1 MLVRWYRRR
10 TDFAIS
16 ALLGGFAFVMVTGGK
31 ILAPWNV
38 TWLFGMDA
46 DANFIGWE
54 FFRRTPIVQFPI
66 GSSPFLGTGFSTS
79 IVFTDSIPLLAIPFK
94 FVNFLLPDTFQYFG
108 FWLLVCFVMQSW
120 VSYRFLKNFTTNGF
134 ILRSGS
140 ALFLIA
146 PTFLFRLT
154 AGAYGHIAL
163 CSQFLIIWSMDLFL
177 RNENRTKVWLG
188 LCTVAF
194 LVHVYIFSMVLAF
207 FAANIFLRIVQ
218 SKSPRKSVIA
228 SSLRQLLFVF
238 SILLFVF
245 WTIGG
250 FMSSGSDGGD
260 GFLGVSL
267 TAFFDPVV
275 SPKIFGWSS
284 LLPDLASD
292 KGHSENLSFLGVAT
306 IFMIGFSI
314 IALMKRQL
322 FTNIRIAA
330 LTACAIILFAFSLSP
345 MVMFRS
351 QLLFSY
357 PLPPGLKQFAETFR
371 TMGRF
376 DWPLIYL
383 LMALGVVGLEVTF
396 KRNRFLIC
404 LLPVLIGVQVFD
416 TRTAFTET
424 RTRFLEA
431 TYSSPLT
438 SPKWKEIGPNY
449 RHLQTIPAL
458 NFDPNWFDFALYA
471 DKWNMTSSAAG
482 IARVDDHAL
491 SEFNDNLQLA
501 LTQEKFN
508 KDTLYILTN
517 YPPNPM
523 SQTLLDKYGPGSNK
537 QIKAFMLDGF
547 TVIAP

>member
-94 FVNFLLPDTFQYFG
+94 FINFLLPETFQYFG
-108 FWLLVCFVMQSW
+108 FWLLVCFVMQSC
-120 VSYRFLKNFTTNGF
+120 VSYRFLKNFTTNRF
-134 ILRSGS
+134 ILHSGS

-194 LVHVYIFSMVLAF
+194 LVHVYIFSMVLAL
-207 FAANIFLRIVQ
+207 FAASVLMHITQ
-218 SKSPRKSVIA
+218 SKGVRRSVIA

-245 WTIGG
+245 WAIGG

-260 GFLGVSL
+260 GLLGVSL

-275 SPKIFGWSS
+275 SQKTFGWSS
-284 LLPDLASD
+284 LLPDLVADSA
-292 KGHSENLSFLGVAT
+292 HSENLSFLGVAT
-306 IFMIGFSI
+306 IFMIGVSLV
-314 IALMKRQL
+314 ALMKRQL
-322 FTNIRIAA
+322 FTNIRMVA
-330 LTACAIILFAFSLSP
+330 LTACTITLFAFSLSP
-345 MVMFRS
+345 TVMFRS
-351 QLLFSY
+351 RLLFTY

-383 LMALGVVGLEVTF
+383 LMALGIVGLEVTF
-396 KRNRFLIC
+396 KRYRFLIC
-404 LLPVLIGVQVFD
+404 LLPMLIGAQVFD
-416 TRTAFTET
+416 TKTAFTET
-424 RTRFLEA
+424 RTRFMEA
-431 TYSSPLT
+431 TYSSPLA
-438 SPKWKEIGPNY
+438 SPKWNEMGSKY
-449 RHLQTIPAL
+449 KHLQTIPVL
-458 NFDPNWFDFALYA
+458 NFDPNWFDFAFYA
-471 DKWNMTSSAAG
+471 DKWHLTSSAAG
-482 IARVDDHAL
+482 IARVNEDAL
-491 SEFNDNLQLA
+491 STLNEELQLS
-501 LTQEKFN
+501 LTQQNFK
-508 KDTLYILTN
+508 KDTLYVLTN

-523 SQTLLDKYGPGSNK
+523 SQTLLDKFGPGSNEK
-537 QIKAFMLDGF
+537 TKAFMLDGF

>member
-94 FVNFLLPDTFQYFG
+94 FFNFLLPETFQYFG
-108 FWLLVCFVMQSW
+108 FWLLVCFVMQSC
-120 VSYRFLKNFTTNGF
+120 VSYRFLKNFTTNRF
-134 ILRSGS
+134 ILHSGS

-194 LVHVYIFSMVLAF
+194 LVHVYIFSMVLAL
-207 FAANIFLRIVQ
+207 FAASVLMHITQ
-218 SKSPRKSVIA
+218 SKGVRRSVIA

-245 WTIGG
+245 WAIGG

-260 GFLGVSL
+260 GLLGVSL

-275 SPKIFGWSS
+275 SQKTFGWSS
-284 LLPDLASD
+284 LLPDLVADSA
-292 KGHSENLSFLGVAT
+292 HSENLSFLGVAT
-306 IFMIGFSI
+306 IFMIGVSLV
-314 IALMKRQL
+314 ALMKRQL
-322 FTNIRIAA
+322 FTNIRMVA
-330 LTACAIILFAFSLSP
+330 LTACTITLFAFSLSP
-345 MVMFRS
+345 TVMFRS
-351 QLLFSY
+351 RLLFTY

-383 LMALGVVGLEVTF
+383 LMALGIVGLEVTF
-396 KRNRFLIC
+396 KRYRFLIC
-404 LLPVLIGVQVFD
+404 LLPMLIGAQVFD
-416 TRTAFTET
+416 TKTAFTET
-424 RTRFLEA
+424 RTRFMEA
-431 TYSSPLT
+431 TYSSPLA
-438 SPKWKEIGPNY
+438 SPKWNEMGPKY
-449 RHLQTIPAL
+449 KHLQTIPVL
-458 NFDPNWFDFALYA
+458 NFDPNWFDFAFYA
-471 DKWNMTSSAAG
+471 DKWHLTSSAAG
-482 IARVDDHAL
+482 IARVNEDAL
-491 SEFNDNLQLA
+491 STLNEELQLS
-501 LTQEKFN
+501 LTQQNFK
-508 KDTLYILTN
+508 KDTLYVLTN

-523 SQTLLDKYGPGSNK
+523 SQTLLDKFGPGSNEK
-537 QIKAFMLDGF
+537 TKAFMLDGF

>member
-1 MLVRWYRRR
+1 MLVRWCRRR
-10 TDFAIS
+10 TDIAIS
-16 ALLGGFAFVMVTGGK
+16 ALLGGLAFVMVTGGK
-31 ILAPWNV
+31 ILAPWNI

-79 IVFTDSIPLLAIPFK
+79 IVFTDSIPLLAIPLK
-94 FVNFLLPDTFQYFG
+94 FINFLLPETFQYFG
-108 FWLLVCFVMQSW
+108 FWLLVCFVMQSC
-120 VSYRFLKNFTTNGF
+120 VSYRFLKNFALNRF
-134 ILRSGS
+134 ILHSGS

-177 RNENRTKVWLG
+177 RNEQRTKVWLG
-188 LCTVAF
+188 ICTVAF
-194 LVHVYIFSMVLAF
+194 LVHMYIFSMVLAL
-207 FAANIFLRIVQ
+207 FAASVLMHIAQ
-218 SKSPRKSVIA
+218 SKGVRRSVIA
-228 SSLRQLLFVF
+228 SSFRQLLFVF

-245 WTIGG
+245 WAIGG

-267 TAFFDPVV
+267 TAFFDPAV
-275 SPKIFGWSS
+275 SPKTFGWSS
-284 LLPDLASD
+284 LLPDLVS
-292 KGHSENLSFLGVAT
+292 GRRHSENLSFLGVAT
-306 IFMIGFSI
+306 IFMIGTSVV
-314 IALMKRQL
+314 ALTKRQL
-322 FTNIRIAA
+322 FTNIRIAT
-330 LTACAIILFAFSLSP
+330 LTVCTITLFAFSLSP
-345 MVMFRS
+345 TVMFRS
-351 QLLFSY
+351 RLLFTY

-383 LMALGVVGLEVTF
+383 LMALGIVGLEASF

-404 LLPVLIGVQVFD
+404 LLPMLIGAQVFD

-424 RTRFLEA
+424 RARFLET
-431 TYSSPLT
+431 TYKSPLA
-438 SPKWKEIGPNY
+438 SPTWEEIGPKY
-449 RHLQTIPAL
+449 KHLQTIPAL

-471 DKWNMTSSAAG
+471 DKWKMTSNAAG
-482 IARVDDHAL
+482 IARVDEDAL
-491 SEFNDNLQLA
+491 SELNDNLQLA
-501 LTQEKFN
+501 LTQQKFN

-523 SQTLLDKYGPGSNK
+523 SQALLDEYGLESNK